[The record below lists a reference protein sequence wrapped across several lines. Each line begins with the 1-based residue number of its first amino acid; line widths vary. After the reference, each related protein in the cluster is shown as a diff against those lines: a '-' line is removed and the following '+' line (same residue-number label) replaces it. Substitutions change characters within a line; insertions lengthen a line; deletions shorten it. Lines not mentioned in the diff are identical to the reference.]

1 MGDSGSKGFPLIT
14 QPSSPVSAPTG
25 NDQLFIS
32 DLMHNMVALRRYAV
46 RLAASLTDAEDLM
59 QDTVLKCWGARTR
72 FIAGT
77 NFLAWA
83 RTIMRNT
90 FFTSIRRRRF
100 EVDAPDE
107 AVDRWNTVAAA
118 QEAAL
123 ELRETAIALGQL
135 AEGHKRAVLLA
146 SEGVSTE
153 EGAAALGIPP
163 NTYKSWVRRG
173 RARLAALLD
182 GREPHVPPARL
193 ASGAPTRSAMKPTAG
208 KRDWTGV
215 VIG

>member
-1 MGDSGSKGFPLIT
+1 MKTPSVVSLSG
-14 QPSSPVSAPTG
+14 PVDD
-25 NDQLFIS
+25 DQRFVG

-46 RLAASLTDAEDLM
+46 RLAASISDAEDLV
-59 QDTVLKCWGARTR
+59 QETVLKCWGARTR
-72 FIAGT
+72 FVAGT

-100 EVDAPDE
+100 EVEAPDD
-107 AVDRWNTVAAA
+107 ALDRIGSIAAA

-123 ELRETAIALGQL
+123 ELKETLVALGHL
-135 AEGHKRAVLLA
+135 AEGHQQAVLLA
-146 SEGVSTE
+146 SEGLSTE

-173 RARLAALLD
+173 RARLTVLLD
-182 GREPHVPPARL
+182 GREGGAQPEPAKSDVRIGPD
-193 ASGAPTRSAMKPTAG
+193 ARRTGY

-215 VIG
+215 IIG

>member
-1 MGDSGSKGFPLIT
+1 MNT
-14 QPSSPVSAPTG
+14 QFLAPSTEPAGT
-25 NDQLFIS
+25 DQRFIS

-72 FIAGT
+72 FVAGT

-107 AVDRWNTVAAA
+107 AIDRLRTVAAA
-118 QEAAL
+118 QETAL
-123 ELRETAIALGQL
+123 ELKETAIALGQL
-135 AEGHKRAVLLA
+135 ADGHKQAVLLA

-153 EGAAALGIPP
+153 DGAAALGIPL

-182 GREPHVPPARL
+182 GGEPSAQHRCAESNSRI
-193 ASGAPTRSAMKPTAG
+193 RSDAKPTAS